1 MADPAIYSIDSS
13 ALIHGWRRAY
23 RPKNF
28 GFVWEHLAAL
38 AEEGRLRA
46 SIEVLNELQKKEDEL
61 LAWCKERK
69 ETLFVEI
76 DDEIQ
81 THLARIMAAYPRL
94 VDTVK
99 GRSGADPFVIA
110 LAATTSPNMIVV
122 TEEYEGR
129 IRIPDV
135 CTAEKIDYCRLADL
149 IERENWNFKGR

>member
-13 ALIHGWRRAY
+13 ALIHGWRRVY
-23 RPKNF
+23 RPRNF
-28 GFVWEHLAAL
+28 GVVWEHLDAL

-46 SIEVLNELQKKEDEL
+46 SVEVLNELQKKEDEL

-69 ETLFVEI
+69 EKLFVEI

-81 THLARIMAAYPRL
+81 THLTRIMTNHSRL

-99 GRSGADPFVIA
+99 GRSSADPFVIA
-110 LAATTSPNMIVV
+110 LAATIRPSMIVV

-129 IRIPDV
+129 TRIPDV
-135 CTAEKIDYCRLADL
+135 CTAEKIEHCRLADL
-149 IERENWNFKGR
+149 IERENWKFL